1 MTSTAVVS
9 LITAMTLFTC
19 SRLALAEF
27 PASTGA
33 QSTEPPPILKQGY
46 AGVVGGVNDSPFLL
60 GAITPIDHML
70 VGGGLSFDYSGYGQK
85 DAAGNALNDKVASN
99 LSFAIQYMVLDKS
112 PFAMGPEI
120 FLVGSLAPGKAFDY
134 LLVRPG
140 WGFWYMPWNA
150 PIAIGSALAVEITV
164 PTQSGQ
170 KANIR
175 SLTPG
180 LRLGYIFNG
189 I

>member
-1 MTSTAVVS
+1 MTSIAVAS
-9 LITAMTLFTC
+9 LVTTTLFTY
-19 SRLALAEF
+19 SGVALAESPP
-27 PASTGA
+27 PAQA
-33 QSTEPPPILKQGY
+33 QSVETPPVLKQGC
-46 AGVVGGVNDSPFLL
+46 AGVLGGVNDSPFLL
-60 GAITPIDHML
+60 GAIAPIDHML
-70 VGGGLSFDYSGYGQK
+70 IGAGLSFDYNGDGQT
-85 DAAGNALNDKVASN
+85 DAAGNKLNDKVASN
-99 LSFAIQYMVLDKS
+99 LVLAVQYMVFDKS

-140 WGFWYMPWNA
+140 WGFWYTPWQA
-150 PIAIGSALAVEITV
+150 PIAIGSALTVEVTV
-164 PTQSGQ
+164 PTQDEQ
-170 KANIR
+170 KVTLS

>member
-1 MTSTAVVS
+1 MTSTVVVS
-9 LITAMTLFTC
+9 LITMTLFTC
-19 SRLALAEF
+19 SRVALAEL

-33 QSTEPPPILKQGY
+33 QSAESPPVLKQGY
-46 AGVVGGVNDSPFLL
+46 AGVLGGVNDSPFLL
-60 GAITPIDHML
+60 GAIAPIDHML
-70 VGGGLSFDYSGYGQK
+70 IGAGLSLNYSGYGQK
-85 DAAGNALNDKVASN
+85 DAAGNVLNDKVASN
-99 LSFAIQYMVLDKS
+99 LALAVQYMVVDKS

-140 WGFWYMPWNA
+140 WGFWYTPWSA

-170 KANIR
+170 KLTLGA
-175 SLTPG
+175 LTPG
-180 LRLGYIFNG
+180 LRLGCIFNG